1 MKAIIITVLAIISTV
16 AYLASMPIATTNT
29 AIVAETATAI
39 STYEFETEDGNVF
52 AVDDVLS
59 VGSKYIVTFD
69 TKTTITKTDDEIVA
83 FNIQ

>member
-1 MKAIIITVLAIISTV
+1 MKAIIITVLAVISTV
-16 AYLASMPIATTNT
+16 AYLASMPIATANT

-59 VGSKYIVTFD
+59 VGTKYIVTFD
-69 TKTTITKTDDEIVA
+69 TKTTITRTDDEIVA